1 MKDKQLSHRVCP
13 NCGASLTAGFRF
25 CGQCGAPI
33 EPETAM
39 QSQDA
44 PNPEI
49 SPRMHSAKEI
59 TWEHDMP
66 LLTNRFF
73 LWDLLRAMVI
83 SLVVMQLLLLVMSII
98 IGEDIYFMPPEMILI
113 LVGILSGLFVIA
125 ILLVLQ
131 NRFSLRFTVDA
142 SGFSY
147 DSGSREKKIN
157 RIVFW
162 LSLLSGKPGPIGSSL
177 LALSQEDRTFN
188 WRDIYKVT
196 VHPGS
201 RVITLNNSWRTVF
214 RLYCKPENFGKVA
227 EQVQAFAAEGE
238 AWRKSHGIRPPR
250 YGFYVKWAGMT
261 AIAFIASL
269 TWLSGY
275 DVWRTNFWPFYW
287 KADDIALPALIISF
301 LVLLAGMFEGKKRR
315 IVALFATIGS
325 LLFLYSLTTLVL
337 GRYTDIEKT
346 YSFYGYEVDPALFAI
361 SFIGGLVLAAMS
373 LVRLFGKIEAGKN
386 ARQKSYDDT

>member
-1 MKDKQLSHRVCP
+1 MKTQSTDK
-13 NCGASLTAGFRF
+13 
-25 CGQCGAPI
+25 
-33 EPETAM
+33 
-39 QSQDA
+39 
-44 PNPEI
+44 
-49 SPRMHSAKEI
+49 I
-59 TWEHDMP
+59 TWEQDMP

-73 LWDLLRAMVI
+73 LWDLLRVMVI
-83 SLVVMQLLLLVMSII
+83 TLVVMQLLLLVMSII
-98 IGEDIYFMPPEMILI
+98 IGEGIFFMTPEMILI
-113 LVGILSGLFVIA
+113 LGGILSGLFLIA

-196 VHPGS
+196 VHPGP
-201 RVITLNNSWRTVF
+201 RVITLDNSWRMVF
-214 RLYCKPENFGKVA
+214 RLYCKPENFDMVA
-227 EQVQAFAAEGE
+227 EHVQAYAAQGE

-250 YGFYVKWAGMT
+250 HGFYVKWAGMT

-269 TWLSGY
+269 AWLSGY
-275 DVWRTNFWPFYW
+275 DVGRTHFWPFYW
-287 KADDIALPALIISF
+287 KADDIAPAALIICF

-315 IVALFATIGS
+315 AVALFATIGS
-325 LLFLYSLTTLVL
+325 LLFLYSLVTLVL
-337 GRYTDIEKT
+337 GQYTDIEKT

-361 SFIGGLVLAAMS
+361 SFIGGLALAAMS
-373 LVRLFGKIEAGKN
+373 VVRLLGKVGAEN
-386 ARQKSYDDT
+386 ARNQKSYDDT

>member
-1 MKDKQLSHRVCP
+1 MYTKTQSTDK
-13 NCGASLTAGFRF
+13 
-25 CGQCGAPI
+25 
-33 EPETAM
+33 
-39 QSQDA
+39 
-44 PNPEI
+44 
-49 SPRMHSAKEI
+49 I

-73 LWDLLRAMVI
+73 LWDLLRVMVI
-83 SLVVMQLLLLVMSII
+83 TLVVMQLLLLIMSIL
-98 IGEDIYFMPPEMILI
+98 IGEDIFFMTPEMILI
-113 LVGILSGLFVIA
+113 LVGILSGLFLIA

-142 SGFSY
+142 NGFSY

-177 LALSQEDRTFN
+177 LAISQEDRTFN

-196 VHPGS
+196 VHPGP
-201 RVITLNNSWRTVF
+201 RVITLDNSWRMVF
-214 RLYCKPENFGKVA
+214 RLYCKPENFEKVA
-227 EQVQAFAAEGE
+227 EQVQAYAAQGA
-238 AWRKSHGIRPPR
+238 AWRNSHGIRPPQ

-269 TWLSGY
+269 AWLSGY
-275 DVWRTNFWPFYW
+275 DVWRTHFWPFYW
-287 KADDIALPALIISF
+287 KAEDIAPAALIISF
-301 LVLLAGMFEGKKRR
+301 LVLLAGMVEGKKRR
-315 IVALFATIGS
+315 AVALFATIGS
-325 LLFLYSLTTLVL
+325 LLFLYSLVNLVL
-337 GRYTDIEKT
+337 GQYTDIEKT

-361 SFIGGLVLAAMS
+361 SFIGGLVLSAMS
-373 LVRLFGKIEAGKN
+373 LVRLFGKVEAGGN